1 MCGGFL
7 LSEDKHTAGKKNFH
21 KNCWSRLDRK
31 QQKLIQDENILNFT
45 IKNFKKEYNMKVIE
59 LFHLLKSKLRH
70 SGSYAIICCCKCETD
85 KKNNK
90 YYNIKSYDEG
100 VIILEEIKE

>member
-1 MCGGFL
+1 
-7 LSEDKHTAGKKNFH
+7 
-21 KNCWSRLDRK
+21 
-31 QQKLIQDENILNFT
+31 
-45 IKNFKKEYNMKVIE
+45 MKVIE

-70 SGSYAIICCCKCETD
+70 SGSYDIICCCEDVTD